1 MTTSLKEVISP
12 AFFDVHRAIRKGDVN
27 EVILKG
33 GRGSTKSSFASL
45 EVLLQM
51 LAHPQSHAVVIRK
64 IKATLRTSVYAQMR
78 WAVTALGLE
87 ARVDCSVN
95 PMQMVY
101 KPTGQTVFFY
111 GLDDA
116 GKLKSLKAPFGHT
129 GILWFEELDQ
139 YDGPEEIR
147 NVEQSVLRG
156 GSYSFVIKSFNPPKS
171 PRNWANRYC
180 RQEKAGRIIHHS
192 TYKSTP
198 PDWLGERFFLEA
210 EHLAKTN
217 PAAYRHEYLGEAVGG
232 GLSVFENVR
241 ACRLTDEQI
250 AGFDRVYRGIDW
262 GYYPDPFAYNECF
275 YDAARRTLTI
285 FGEITARR
293 LGNAQTAQLVLS
305 RGRAEPIVA
314 DSAEPKSIADFKAEG
329 LPCTA
334 AKKGPG
340 SVEHGMRWL
349 QSLDAIEI
357 DPVRCPDTLSEFL
370 EYEYDRDGAGHPV
383 DGYPDRGNH
392 HIDAVRYAM
401 EAVSARRVATVQSRE
416 RRMN

>member
-1 MTTSLKEVISP
+1 M
-12 AFFDVHRAIRKGDVN
+12 
-27 EVILKG
+27 
-33 GRGSTKSSFASL
+33 
-45 EVLLQM
+45 
-51 LAHPQSHAVVIRK
+51 
-64 IKATLRTSVYAQMR
+64 
-78 WAVTALGLE
+78 
-87 ARVDCSVN
+87 
-95 PMQMVY
+95 
-101 KPTGQTVFFY
+101 
-111 GLDDA
+111 
-116 GKLKSLKAPFGHT
+116 
-129 GILWFEELDQ
+129 
-139 YDGPEEIR
+139 
-147 NVEQSVLRG
+147 
-156 GSYSFVIKSFNPPKS
+156 
-171 PRNWANRYC
+171 
-180 RQEKAGRIIHHS
+180 
-192 TYKSTP
+192 
-198 PDWLGERFFLEA
+198 
-210 EHLAKTN
+210 
-217 PAAYRHEYLGEAVGG
+217 GG

-262 GYYPDPFAYNECF
+262 GYYPDPFAYNECH

-293 LGNAQTAQLVLS
+293 LGNAQTAQLVLG
-305 RGRAEPIVA
+305 RGRTEPITA

-401 EAVSARRVATVQSRE
+401 EAVSSRRVATVQSRE